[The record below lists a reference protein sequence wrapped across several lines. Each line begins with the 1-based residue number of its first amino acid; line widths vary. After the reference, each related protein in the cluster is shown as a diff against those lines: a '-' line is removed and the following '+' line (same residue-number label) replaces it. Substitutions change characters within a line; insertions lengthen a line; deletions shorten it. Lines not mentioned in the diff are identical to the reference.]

1 MRLRLCRPSEF
12 LVAQLCEQGDQWD
25 QQVTTQSAAQA
36 RLQAT
41 SEGGGSPSQEAV
53 GTTSPEKKELEIQ
66 LIKTRT
72 TIYLFVHGH
81 AAISYKCMEMEHR
94 LVTLVTSQP

>member
-25 QQVTTQSAAQA
+25 QQLTTQSAAQA

-53 GTTSPEKKELEIQ
+53 GTTSPEKKDNW
-66 LIKTRT
+66 R
-72 TIYLFVHGH
+72 FN
-81 AAISYKCMEMEHR
+81 
-94 LVTLVTSQP
+94 